1 MWKID
6 DDKARAFVTAL
17 FPDETEISDAYE
29 YQKDNSNDSIEL
41 TAYEGFKAKAKVRIK
56 KSLFKKVRNYLPFE
70 WNPYPEV
77 KPPKRGYYLVTRLRN
92 RDNGD
97 TYKGV
102 DLCLFGL
109 NNSDIFAQSNVL
121 AFRELPEPYDPMP
134 WEEDDEGEPEEG
146 D

>member
-1 MWKID
+1 MWKIKDPEAVKAMIIRLLSD
-6 DDKARAFVTAL
+6 DEIAKRCNRQMDDRSSYILLSDDNDEILLRLDKERFVNVPEYK
-17 FPDETEISDAYE
+17 PDD
-29 YQKDNSNDSIEL
+29 
-41 TAYEGFKAKAKVRIK
+41 
-56 KSLFKKVRNYLPFE
+56 

-77 KPPKRGYYLVTRLRN
+77 KPPMRGYYLVTRLRT

-109 NNSDIFAQSNVL
+109 NNSDIFANSNIL

-134 WEEDDEGEPEEG
+134 WEEDDDSEPEEG

>member
-1 MWKID
+1 MRVSYDWYDHECYFVKLNIMLRLEKERFVNVPEYKPD
-6 DDKARAFVTAL
+6 D
-17 FPDETEISDAYE
+17 
-29 YQKDNSNDSIEL
+29 
-41 TAYEGFKAKAKVRIK
+41 
-56 KSLFKKVRNYLPFE
+56 

-77 KPPKRGYYLVTRLRN
+77 KPPRRGYYLVTRLRT

-109 NNSDIFAQSNVL
+109 NNSDIFANSNIL

-134 WEEDDEGEPEEG
+134 WEEDDDSEPEEG